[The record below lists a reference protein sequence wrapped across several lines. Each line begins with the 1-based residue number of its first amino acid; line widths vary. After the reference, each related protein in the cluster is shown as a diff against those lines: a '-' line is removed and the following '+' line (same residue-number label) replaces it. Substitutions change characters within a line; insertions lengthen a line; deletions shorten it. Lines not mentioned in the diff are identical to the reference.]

1 VKQQQVKMLNYDN
14 LKKRET
20 WELSLI
26 QGPKFNLESANIELN
41 YILLGQIKLLDTAK
55 YRTGDVRY

>member
-1 VKQQQVKMLNYDN
+1 M
-14 LKKRET
+14 RET

-26 QGPKFNLESANIELN
+26 QGPKFNLESANIESN